1 MKNCKGFSF
10 AETIAAFSMWSLIV
24 TILIPQLVLLTQ
36 ERMNTQESLK
46 AYKILHQK
54 TQEVAFNNAPMVNE
68 EFVQED
74 VQYNLSWEEEEKYK
88 RACLYWTNSFKKTK
102 SVCFL
107 IS

>member
-1 MKNCKGFSF
+1 LKNCKGFSF

-46 AYKILHQK
+46 AYKILYQK

-88 RACLYWTNSFKKTK
+88 RACLHWTNSFEKTK

-107 IS
+107 VS